1 MTKTRSLTP
10 KQKRFC
16 EKYVECGNKSEAY
29 KIAYNAENMTYTS
42 INAAVYELFKNPLIV
57 AYVGELTKENQKVFV
72 HTLNDSLK
80 IDFEIV
86 EKYKRHLAIV
96 ENEKSTQKKLEV
108 SQRVLA
114 VIGVQGFNSAQ
125 ERISKKMGFYVKD
138 KEKTQIVYTVEVTP
152 EEAREIEKA
161 LENDV

>member
-1 MTKTRSLTP
+1 MQKKRNLTP

-16 EKYVECGNKSEAY
+16 EKYVECGNKMEAY
-29 KIAYNAENMTYTS
+29 RFAYNSSNMNYST
-42 INAAVYELFKNPLIV
+42 INSAVNELFKNALITTYV
-57 AYVGELTKENQKVFV
+57 AELQNENKKEFI

-86 EKYKRHLAIV
+86 EKYKYHLAIV
-96 ENEKSTQKKLEV
+96 ENEKSTKKKLEV

-125 ERISKKMGFYVKD
+125 ERISKKMGFYEKD

-152 EEAREIEKA
+152 EEAKTIEKA

>member
-1 MTKTRSLTP
+1 MTD
-10 KQKRFC
+10 
-16 EKYVECGNKSEAY
+16 V
-29 KIAYNAENMTYTS
+29 S
-42 INAAVYELFKNPLIV
+42 INSATYQLFPNSLITD
-57 AYVGELTKENQKVFV
+57 YVDELTKENQKAFV

-86 EKYKRHLAIV
+86 EKYKYHLAIV
-96 ENEKSTQKKLEV
+96 ENEKSTKKKLEV

-125 ERISKKMGFYVKD
+125 ERISKKMGFYEKD

-152 EEAREIEKA
+152 EEAKTIEKA

>member
-1 MTKTRSLTP
+1 MQKGRTLTL

-16 EKYVECGNKSEAY
+16 EKYIECGNKMESY
-29 KIAYNAENMTYTS
+29 RFAYNAEKMTQGA
-42 INAAVYELFKNPLIV
+42 INAAVYELFKNPLISK
-57 AYVGELTKENQKVFV
+57 YVDELQQKNQKAFV

-86 EKYKRHLAIV
+86 EKYKYHLAIV
-96 ENEKSTQKKLEV
+96 ENEKSPKKKLEV

-114 VIGVQGFNSAQ
+114 VIGVQGFNAAQ
-125 ERISKKMGFYVKD
+125 ERISKKMGFYEKD
-138 KEKTQIVYTVEVTP
+138 KEKTQIVYTVEVTAQ
-152 EEAREIEKA
+152 EAKDIEKA